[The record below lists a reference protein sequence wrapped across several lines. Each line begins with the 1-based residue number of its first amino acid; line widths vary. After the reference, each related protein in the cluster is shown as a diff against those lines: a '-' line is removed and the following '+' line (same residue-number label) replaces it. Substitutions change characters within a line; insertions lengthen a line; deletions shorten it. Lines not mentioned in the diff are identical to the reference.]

1 MEQTLGKRIMQH
13 RKGLGLTQEQ
23 LAERLG
29 VTPQA
34 VSKWENDQS
43 CPDIATLPILA
54 EIFGVSIDA
63 LLGREPQPPVYQ
75 AEVVTDE
82 PEDKDKGTWEFHWD
96 AGRADAVAFAVFV
109 LLTGALLAVSKYFS
123 LDASLWDIAWPA
135 FLLVIFGSKLLSKFS
150 AFYTAG
156 ALVGGYYL
164 LENLG
169 IWKLENTD
177 LIFPAIIVLFGIS
190 LLVDA
195 IKKPKKSGFSLKKNG
210 KNFNAGGNDY
220 TNNFSCTDD
229 SFSCESSFGET
240 VKEVIV
246 PRLAFGKASC
256 SFGELTL
263 DLRGCE
269 EIAEG
274 CRLDLDCS
282 FGELNLLIPRKY
294 KVISDGST
302 AFGDVTF
309 RGEPE
314 DAPAATVH
322 LDANINF
329 GNICIQY
336 I

>member
-1 MEQTLGKRIMQH
+1 MEQTLGKRIAQN
-13 RKGLGLTQEQ
+13 RKHLGMTQEQ
-23 LAERLG
+23 LAAKLG

-63 LLGREPQPPVYQ
+63 LLGREPQSPVYQ
-75 AEVVTDE
+75 AEVVNDE
-82 PEDKDKGTWEFHWD
+82 PEDKDKGTWELHWD

-109 LLTGALLAVSKYFS
+109 LLTGTLLAVSKYFS

-135 FLLVIFGSKLLSKFS
+135 FLLVIFGSRMLSKFS

-177 LIFPAIIVLFGIS
+177 LIFPALIVLFGIS

-195 IKKPKKSGFSLKKNG
+195 VKKPKKSVFSIKKNG
-210 KNFNAGGNDY
+210 KSLNVGDNNY
-220 TNNFSCTDD
+220 TSSFSYTDD
-229 SFSCESSFGET
+229 SFYCDSSFEET
-240 VKEVIV
+240 TKEVVV
-246 PRLAFGKASC
+246 PHLVSGEANC
-256 SFGELTL
+256 NFGELTL

-269 EIAEG
+269 EIADG
-274 CRLDLDCS
+274 CRLKLNCS
-282 FGELNLLIPRKY
+282 FGGLNLLIPRKY
-294 KVISDGST
+294 NILCDDNA
-302 AFGDVTF
+302 AFGHITF
-309 RGEPE
+309 EGEP
-314 DAPAATVH
+314 DHQPAATIQ
-322 LDANINF
+322 LEANANF
-329 GNICIQY
+329 GRIQVEY
-336 I
+336 L